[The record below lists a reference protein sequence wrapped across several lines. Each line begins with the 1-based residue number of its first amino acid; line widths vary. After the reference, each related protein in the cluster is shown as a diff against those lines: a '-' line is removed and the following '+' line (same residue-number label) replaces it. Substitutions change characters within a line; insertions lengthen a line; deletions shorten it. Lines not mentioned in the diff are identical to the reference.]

1 MDDREGAFARAT
13 GRTTGAGEEGG
24 ADKPRYRR
32 YQYDLIAPHC
42 GRSVLEVGAGL
53 GEFAAQFDGL
63 DRLVVT
69 DVDPDA
75 VTAAKSRF
83 AEDGRAAQEIDVR
96 QFDLDAGQRLEDPVE
111 SVVAINVLEHFE
123 DDAGVLALLAR
134 SVVPGG
140 TIVLWVPG
148 YQSLFSDFDRRV
160 GHFRRY
166 TPRTVREAIER
177 AGLGCELARPVNL
190 LGGLAWWAAMRL
202 GRAAKP
208 NQGAVG
214 LYDRLLVP
222 VTRVLDRALPV
233 PFGQSVLAV
242 ARVPADSA
250 TTDGEP
256 TT

>member
-1 MDDREGAFARAT
+1 MTDREPSMTSPEGAFARAT
-13 GRTTGAGEEGG
+13 GRTVPAEEGG

-53 GEFAAQFDGL
+53 GEFAAQFTGL

-75 VTAAKSRF
+75 VALLKNRF
-83 AEDGRAAQEIDVR
+83 ADRAEVEAH
-96 QFDLDAGQRLEDPVE
+96 QFDLAGTQALDRPVDTA
-111 SVVAINVLEHFE
+111 VAINVLEHFE
-123 DDAGVLALLAR
+123 DDAHVLAVLAR

-148 YQSLFSDFDRRV
+148 YQSLYSEFDRRV

-166 TPRTVREAIER
+166 TPATLRDAIRR
-177 AGLGCELARPVNL
+177 AGLACELARPVNL
-190 LGGLAWWAAMRL
+190 LGGVAWWAAMRL
-202 GRAAKP
+202 GKAQGPKT
-208 NQGAVG
+208 GAVG
-214 LYDRLLVP
+214 VYDRVVVP
-222 VTRVLDRALPV
+222 ATRVLDRLLPI

-242 ARVPADSA
+242 ARVP
-250 TTDGEP
+250 DGGPRAEKAR
-256 TT
+256 

>member
-13 GRTTGAGEEGG
+13 GRTAGGEEGG

-32 YQYDLIAPHC
+32 YQYDLIRPHC

-53 GEFAAQFDGL
+53 GEFAAQFTGL

-75 VTAAKSRF
+75 VQVAKSRF
-83 AEDGRAAQEIDVR
+83 TEDGRAAREIEVR
-96 QFDLDAGQRLEDPVE
+96 QFDLDAGQRLDRPVE
-111 SVVAINVLEHFE
+111 SVVAINVLEHFD
-123 DDAGVLALLAR
+123 DDAGVLRLLAG
-134 SVVPGG
+134 SVAPGG

-148 YQSLFSDFDRRV
+148 YQSLYSDFDRRV

-166 TPRTVREAIER
+166 TPRTVRDAIER

-190 LGGLAWWAAMRL
+190 LGGLAWWASMRL
-202 GRAAKP
+202 GKASKP
-208 NQGAVG
+208 NSGAVG
-214 LYDRLLVP
+214 LYDKLVVP
-222 VTRVLDRALPV
+222 VTRVLDKVLPV

-250 TTDGEP
+250 TTDGEA